1 VDKEFID
8 IFNNYKNDIYRLVYS
23 YTKNT
28 YDADDITQN
37 VFIKLYNNFNQ
48 FKDEVHIKKWL
59 ITVAINESKNLFLS
73 AWKKKIYPMTKSI
86 ENSLATNLEN
96 DEVLDTVLSL
106 PKKYRIVIHLY
117 YYEGYKVGEIANI
130 LKEKET
136 TIQTRLSRAREKLKE
151 ILKGGIEYEK

>member
-1 VDKEFID
+1 MDKEFID